1 MALGVNGRMARWRK
15 GKVLTYCVN
24 LASFDGNDTEYQAV
38 VAAAQQATRDWQALC
53 GVQFQH
59 LVEYDNGVPL
69 GREAPLFDI
78 VRDPQPGNL
87 LALAFFPP
95 DPPARR
101 HIFVFNGFFDNDANL
116 YGRVGVM
123 RHELGHV
130 LGFRHEHIRK
140 GAPAS
145 CAPYTVHDSPDNAMP
160 VTKYD
165 HKSVM
170 HYICPGMPTDNA
182 EWVFTNFDRVGA
194 QKVYGAP
201 DGSNQPPDHQVE
213 YFG

>member
-1 MALGVNGRMARWRK
+1 MGVNGRMVRWRQ

-24 LASFDGNDTEYQAV
+24 HASFGGNTDEYDQV
-38 VAAAQQATRDWQALC
+38 VAAVNQAAREWQTVC
-53 GVQFQH
+53 HVQFRH
-59 LVEYDNGVPL
+59 VAECDNGVPA
-69 GREAPLFDI
+69 GIEAPLFDV

-95 DPPARR
+95 DPPEKR
-101 HIFVFNGFFDNDANL
+101 HIYIYNGFFNVRANP
-116 YGRVGVM
+116 YGRVGIF

-130 LGFRHEHIRK
+130 LGFRHEHIRA

-145 CAPYTVHDSPDNAMP
+145 CAQYYGRESQTDTVILTSN
-160 VTKYD
+160 YD

-170 HYICPGMPTDNA
+170 HYICPGMPTNNA
-182 EWVFTNFDRVGA
+182 EWLFTNFDRVGA
-194 QKVYGAP
+194 QKVYGFP
-201 DGSNQPPDHQVE
+201 DGSNQPPDHQVA